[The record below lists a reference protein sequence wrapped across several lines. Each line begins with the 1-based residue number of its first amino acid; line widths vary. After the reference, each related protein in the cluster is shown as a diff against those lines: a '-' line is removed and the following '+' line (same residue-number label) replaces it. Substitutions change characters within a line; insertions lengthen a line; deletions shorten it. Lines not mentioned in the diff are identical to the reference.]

1 MQGTPRAIPVTWRFR
16 DPLRSDIPAASP
28 RHLPRNP
35 GRGPP
40 AGGTGSPR
48 RKKSPTLTFSC
59 WLPISLAHPLLC
71 SALLGVVAGG
81 SRAYPPRAER
91 WRRPRRPWPSSAP
104 TNSAS
109 SSTPP
114 SSAPAPASAASSP
127 RSVPAHLIAAFP
139 LFLHQRMSLRF
150 SGMIKRGYLVTHA
163 QADRS
168 ASAALAE
175 LSGLLRCASPAE
187 AARGEPELSSS
198 STGPFQFEIEAGR
211 RVVCRMNGD

>member
-16 DPLRSDIPAASP
+16 DPLRSDIQAASP

-48 RKKSPTLTFSC
+48 SKKSPTLTFSC

-127 RSVPAHLIAAFP
+127 RSVPAHLIAALP
-139 LFLHQRMSLRF
+139 LFPHPHVASFLRDDQAWLIGD
-150 SGMIKRGYLVTHA
+150 SGAGGPVGIG
-163 QADRS
+163 
-168 ASAALAE
+168 
-175 LSGLLRCASPAE
+175 G
-187 AARGEPELSSS
+187 ARGAERGPPPVREPGGSR
-198 STGPFQFEIEAGR
+198 AR
-211 RVVCRMNGD
+211 